1 MSITQS
7 VQKLSVNKIKVSE
20 KASPVWWLVFR
31 RELTDLWIGGKAFN
45 LVLIYSLLLGGMV
58 YVYSFNTE
66 LSLIPPKEATYE
78 MLKNAMAVAMFVGLI
93 IGADA
98 FSGERDRAT
107 LESLLLTPA
116 NRRQIIM
123 GKFLAAFSIWPA
135 AYVIAIPYLYVLAQG
150 DSVLAPA
157 LFWGAVTGTILVVG
171 YTAVGMLVSFW
182 SSTNKVS
189 YFIALGIYA
198 ALLIPAELPGTSSGA
213 AGQFLQWV
221 NPMAAV
227 NHFLSK
233 HLVNY
238 RTFAEFGSWLITA
251 VVLAVVSMAVLMSVG
266 AGLRLEPGRRSKLLA
281 RVGRAFGISVIIGV
295 MMLSLLIV
303 SPAYATPAERPQV
316 VMTEG
321 LTIAIDVE
329 SKHVKTGDSVEFSTT
344 ITNTAAE
351 ASPPLI
357 VAMNV
362 INLDAT
368 GDVVDPE
375 DWSPQR
381 TQYIDSIGAGESATQ
396 NWIINT
402 ILEGDFMVYMVLI
415 PEPESAEATSHP
427 VSSPGIHLTVD
438 PFTRLNPGGVLPFA
452 IGGPIILLVITYFVY
467 RRRRQQIDMGGSS

>member
-1 MSITQS
+1 MSNTQN
-7 VQKLSVNKIKVSE
+7 VQHVSKIRVSE
-20 KASPVWWLVFR
+20 KASPTWMLVLKY
-31 RELTDLWIGGKAFN
+31 ELTNLWIGGKAFN
-45 LVLIYSLLLGGMV
+45 LMFIYSLLLGAMV
-58 YVYSFNTE
+58 YLYAFNTE

-116 NRRQIIM
+116 NRRQMII

-157 LFWGAVTGTILVVG
+157 LFWGAITGTILVIG

-198 ALLIPAELPGTSSGA
+198 ALLIPAELPGKSAGA
-213 AGQFLQWV
+213 AGQFLQWI

-238 RTFAEFGSWLITA
+238 RTLAEFWTWLITA
-251 VVLAVVSMAVLMSVG
+251 VVLAVVSSAVLLFVG
-266 AGLRLEPGRRSKLLA
+266 AGLRLEPGRRSKLLS
-281 RVGRAFGISVIIGV
+281 RLSRAFGLSVIAGLMV
-295 MMLSLLIV
+295 VSLLLA
-303 SPAYATPAERPQV
+303 SPASAYQAGDDLSINVDTQ
-316 VMTEG
+316 
-321 LTIAIDVE
+321 
-329 SKHVKTGDSVEFSTT
+329 SKHMKTGDTIEFKTVV
-344 ITNTAAE
+344 TNNGAE
-351 ASPPLI
+351 VSSPLI

-362 INLDAT
+362 INLDST

-381 TQYIDSIGAGESATQ
+381 TQYVEFLAAGDSVELR
-396 NWIINT
+396 WMINT
-402 ILEGDFMVYMVLI
+402 ILKGDYMVYMVLL
-415 PEPESAEATSHP
+415 PAPGSSETTSYP
-427 VSSPGIHLTVD
+427 IASQGIHLTVA

-452 IGGPIILLVITYFVY
+452 LGGPIVVLVISLFVY
-467 RRRRQQIDMGGSS
+467 RRRRQQIDLGGSS

>member
-1 MSITQS
+1 MNN
-7 VQKLSVNKIKVSE
+7 VQTATKVNQMTTSG
-20 KASPVWWLVFR
+20 KATPAWWLIFR

-58 YVYSFNTE
+58 YIYSFNTE

-98 FSGERDRAT
+98 LSGERDRAT
-107 LESLLLTPA
+107 LESLLLTPV
-116 NRRQIIM
+116 NRRQIIL

-150 DSVLAPA
+150 DDVLGPA
-157 LFWGAVTGTILVVG
+157 LFWGAVTGTILVIG
-171 YTAVGMLVSFW
+171 YTAMGMLVSFW
-182 SSTNKVS
+182 SNTNKVS

-198 ALLIPAELPGTSSGA
+198 ALLIPAELPGKSAGA
-213 AGQFLQWV
+213 AGQFLQWI

-238 RTFAEFGSWLITA
+238 RSVAEVGTFLTSSI
-251 VVLAVVSMAVLMSVG
+251 VLAILAFGVLLFAAS
-266 AGLRLEPGRRSKLLA
+266 GLRLEAGHGSKLWTKL
-281 RVGRAFGISVIIGV
+281 GRAFGMSVIAGLLV
-295 MMLSLLIV
+295 VSLLLA
-303 SPAYATPAERPQV
+303 SPVLAFQEEQ
-316 VMTEG
+316 G
-321 LTIAIDVE
+321 FTITIDADY
-329 SKHVKTGDSVEFSTT
+329 KQVKTGDTVEFNTVV
-344 ITNTAAE
+344 TNNGAE

-357 VAMNV
+357 VAMNI

-381 TQYIDSIGAGESATQ
+381 TQFIDSLAPGESTTLG
-396 NWIINT
+396 WIVNT

-415 PEPESAEATSHP
+415 PEPESPEATSHP
-427 VSSPGIHLTVD
+427 VTSSGIHLTVD

-452 IGGPIILLVITYFVY
+452 IGGPILLLIITYFVY
-467 RRRRQQIDMGGSS
+467 RRRRQQIDLGGSS

>member
-1 MSITQS
+1 MSTSTAQKVS
-7 VQKLSVNKIKVSE
+7 VDKIKVSE
-20 KASPVWWLVFR
+20 KASPTWWLVFR
-31 RELTDLWIGGKAFN
+31 RELVDLWIGGRAFN
-45 LVLIYSLLLGGMV
+45 LMLIYSLVLGGMV
-58 YVYSFNTE
+58 YIYSFNTE

-93 IGADA
+93 IGADTL
-98 FSGERDRAT
+98 SGERDRAT

-123 GKFLAAFSIWPA
+123 GKFLAAFSIWPV

-150 DSVLAPA
+150 DAVLGPA
-157 LFWGAVTGTILVVG
+157 LFWGAVTGTILMVG

-198 ALLIPAELPGTSSGA
+198 ALLIPAELPGKSAGA
-213 AGQFLQWV
+213 AGQFMQWI
-221 NPMAAV
+221 NPMASV

-238 RTFAEFGSWLITA
+238 RSFAEFWTWLITA
-251 VVLAVVSMAVLMSVG
+251 LVLAVVSMAVLFFVG
-266 AGLRLEPGRRSKLLA
+266 AGLRLEPGRKSKLWA
-281 RVGRAFGISVIIGV
+281 RIGRAFGATMLIG
-295 MMLSLLIV
+295 MMMVSLFMA
-303 SPAYATPAERPQV
+303 SPASAFQEETP
-316 VMTEG
+316 
-321 LTIAIDVE
+321 LTITIDTDA
-329 SKHVKTGDSVEFSTT
+329 KHVKTGDSVNFSTT
-344 ITNTAAE
+344 ITNNAAE

-357 VAMNV
+357 LAMNV

-381 TQYIDSIGAGESATQ
+381 TQYLDTLAPGQSATH

-402 ILEGDFMVYMVLI
+402 ILEGDFMVYVVLI

-427 VSSPGIHLTVD
+427 VTSSGIHLTVD

-452 IGGPIILLVITYFVY
+452 IGGPILLLVITYFVY

>member
-1 MSITQS
+1 
-7 VQKLSVNKIKVSE
+7 
-20 KASPVWWLVFR
+20 
-31 RELTDLWIGGKAFN
+31 
-45 LVLIYSLLLGGMV
+45 
-58 YVYSFNTE
+58 
-66 LSLIPPKEATYE
+66 
-78 MLKNAMAVAMFVGLI
+78 
-93 IGADA
+93 
-98 FSGERDRAT
+98 
-107 LESLLLTPA
+107 
-116 NRRQIIM
+116 
-123 GKFLAAFSIWPA
+123 
-135 AYVIAIPYLYVLAQG
+135 
-150 DSVLAPA
+150 

-198 ALLIPAELPGTSSGA
+198 ALLIPAELPGNSSGA

-238 RTFAEFGSWLITA
+238 RSFEEFWPWLITA
-251 VVLAVVSMAVLMSVG
+251 VVLAVVSMAVLFLVG
-266 AGLRLEPGRRSKLLA
+266 AGLRLEPGRKSKLWA
-281 RVGRAFGISVIIGV
+281 RIGRAFGAAILIG
-295 MMLSLLIV
+295 MLMVLLFLASPV
-303 SPAYATPAERPQV
+303 SAFQEESTF
-316 VMTEG
+316 
-321 LTIAIDVE
+321 TITIDADAR
-329 SKHVKTGDSVEFSTT
+329 HVKTGDSVEFSTT
-344 ITNTAAE
+344 VTNNSGE

-362 INLDAT
+362 INLDAS

-381 TQYIDSIGAGESATQ
+381 TQYIDSLGAGDSATQ
-396 NWIINT
+396 KWIINT

-415 PEPESAEATSHP
+415 PEPESAEETSHP
-427 VSSPGIHLTVD
+427 VASGGIHLTVD

-452 IGGPIILLVITYFVY
+452 IGGPILLLAITYFVY